1 MSSERWTELRCACGP
16 SRRGPLLLR
25 YRSSAFT
32 PTPDGTAGPADLE
45 IKCRFCKRVH
55 TLAGVHSLDDLRT
68 PHHWPLSRLG
78 RSAADTA
85 AM

>member
-1 MSSERWTELRCACGP
+1 MTPRWRELRCTCGP

-25 YRSSAFT
+25 YRASAFT
-32 PTPDGTAGPADLE
+32 PTPDGSGEPADLE
-45 IKCRFCKRVH
+45 IKCRFCKRLH

-68 PHHWPLSRLG
+68 NQHWPLSRIG
-78 RSAADTA
+78 RALTDTA